1 MTKKNSSDGK
11 STKNLILDAA
21 FSFYEET
28 MVKDFSMNEL
38 AEKVGLS
45 KPAIYR
51 HYKNKDAILDAMKQ
65 YFFDLIAEKLTEFD
79 GNRKDLSDEK
89 IGEKIIKSVVAF
101 FVENPQLIN
110 YFIYQTTL
118 NSKFLASMENEFF
131 SRGIGKEFQVPRN
144 SKSEVYY
151 RAHDYYFGIS
161 ILFFIKVRE
170 KTLRKSQNP
179 KEIKDAQFFAN
190 HLYEFLVSGFRGLSK
205 PDEVFYPV
213 EISDERKAELEKI
226 CFVKPDYLPEEDK
239 IFKAIAS
246 VIRKFTVNGVTIER
260 IANELGMAKSSL
272 YFYFDNKNQ
281 MIYSLVHKEVN
292 FLSTLCIENS
302 AEAKNLSEFI
312 YIMMLTEINFFL
324 IRSSLLSICGW
335 LIQTSTEN
343 SLEEEKDKDKPDLN
357 SRWEEKLGEFSQK
370 IDLGF
375 EMIPETMQFWIGIL
389 PVAVTVL
396 KSQNEFDDEK
406 IIKTV
411 KYIFDF
417 VQNGIPIEKK

>member
-1 MTKKNSSDGK
+1 MSAKISQSGT
-11 STKNLILDAA
+11 STKNLILEAA
-21 FSFYEET
+21 FSFYENT

-51 HYKNKDAILDAMKQ
+51 HYKNKDAILEAMRQ
-65 YFFDLIAEKLTEFD
+65 YFFDLIAEKITEFN
-79 GNRKDLSDEK
+79 GKNFSDKE
-89 IGEKIIKSVVAF
+89 IGEKIIKSIVAF

-118 NSKFLASMENEFF
+118 DSKFLASMENEFR
-131 SRGIGKEFQVPRN
+131 SRGFGEKFQIPRD
-144 SKSEVYY
+144 SKNEVYY
-151 RAHDYYFGIS
+151 RAHDYFFGIS
-161 ILFFIKVRE
+161 ILFFIKGRE
-170 KTLRKSQNP
+170 KTLKNSQNP
-179 KEIKDAQFFAN
+179 KEIKDAKYFAD
-190 HLYEFLVSGFRGLSK
+190 HLYEFLTSGFRGFSK
-205 PDEVFYPV
+205 PGEIFYPV

-226 CFVKPDYLPEEDK
+226 CLVKPDYLPEEDK

-260 IANELGMAKSSL
+260 IAGELGMAKSSL

-281 MIYSLVHKEVN
+281 MIYSLVHKEIN
-292 FLSTLCIENS
+292 FLSTLCNENS

-324 IRSSLLSICGW
+324 LRSSLLSICGW

-343 SLEEEKDKDKPDLN
+343 SLEEEKDKDKPDVN
-357 SRWEEKLGEFSQK
+357 SRWEEKLGGFAEK

-375 EMIPETMQFWIGIL
+375 KMVPEAVKFWIGIL

-396 KSQNEFDDEK
+396 KTQDDFDDEK
-406 IIKTV
+406 IIRTV
-411 KYIFDF
+411 KYIFGF
-417 VQNGIPIEKK
+417 VQNGIPVEK